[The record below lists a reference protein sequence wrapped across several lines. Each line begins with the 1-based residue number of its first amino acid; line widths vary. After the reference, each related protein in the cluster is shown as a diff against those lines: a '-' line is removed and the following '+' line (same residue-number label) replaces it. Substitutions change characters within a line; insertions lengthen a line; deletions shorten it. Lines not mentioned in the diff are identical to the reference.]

1 MIVKSFELNKINL
14 KNNQFFLLYGENQG
28 LKEEVIKK
36 KFKSF
41 YLDSTYTYEESEV
54 INNEGEFYNNILSKS
69 FFENEK
75 LIIITRG
82 TDKIIKIVEEIIE
95 KNIDDLILVINSNS
109 LEKKSKLRS
118 FFEKDK
124 RTLCTPFYEDNNQTL
139 SNIAASFF
147 KQLKIP
153 ISQQLLNLIIERC
166 RGDRQNLNNE
176 LGKIENFIRNKEK
189 IQIEDIIKL
198 TNLADN
204 YNVSEL
210 VDTCL
215 SKNRKKTVHIL
226 NENNYS
232 VEDCIIIIRTFL
244 IKSKRLLVLTKNF
257 NKTKNADSA
266 ISEYKPPI
274 FWKDKELI
282 KTQVQKW
289 SYLKVE
295 SLIYKINEIELL
307 IKKNSNNAVNILSDF
322 ILEQSDI
329 SNN

>member
-41 YLDSTYTYEESEV
+41 YLDSTYTYEESEI

-124 RTLCTPFYEDNNQTL
+124 RTLCIPFYEDNNQTL

-153 ISQQLLNLIIERC
+153 ISQQLLNLIVERC

-176 LGKIENFIRNKEK
+176 LSKIENFIRNK
-189 IQIEDIIKL
+189 
-198 TNLADN
+198 
-204 YNVSEL
+204 
-210 VDTCL
+210 
-215 SKNRKKTVHIL
+215 
-226 NENNYS
+226 
-232 VEDCIIIIRTFL
+232 
-244 IKSKRLLVLTKNF
+244 
-257 NKTKNADSA
+257 
-266 ISEYKPPI
+266 
-274 FWKDKELI
+274 
-282 KTQVQKW
+282 
-289 SYLKVE
+289 
-295 SLIYKINEIELL
+295 
-307 IKKNSNNAVNILSDF
+307 KKNSNRGYY
-322 ILEQSDI
+322 
-329 SNN
+329 